1 MDWFDALNHAFATL
15 ATGGFSTK
23 NASIQGFDSAYIDV
37 VITFFMFLAGI
48 NFAMHFRLLRGDHE
62 SFFNN
67 RETRF
72 YALIVLIG
80 IIGVSFSLWFFDGRS
95 ILEALRYGSF
105 QVVAIV
111 TTTGFGTD
119 DYELWYSFGAFF
131 YSYFS
136 LPEEARD
143 QQVVE

>member
-1 MDWFDALNHAFATL
+1 
-15 ATGGFSTK
+15 
-23 NASIQGFDSAYIDV
+23 
-37 VITFFMFLAGI
+37 
-48 NFAMHFRLLRGDHE
+48 MHFRLLRGDHE

-119 DYELWYSFGAFF
+119 DYELWYSFWGLFSILTF
-131 YSYFS
+131 LYRRKLGINRWWNKNDPLDDIDPKHRTRDKTDYSSEGDFTCS
-136 LPEEARD
+136 NW
-143 QQVVE
+143 